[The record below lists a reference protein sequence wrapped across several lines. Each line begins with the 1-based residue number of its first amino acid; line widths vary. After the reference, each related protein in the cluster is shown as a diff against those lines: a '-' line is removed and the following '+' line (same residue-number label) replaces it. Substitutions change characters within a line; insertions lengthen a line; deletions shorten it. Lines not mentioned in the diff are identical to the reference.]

1 MANKGK
7 EVVLAAARSQ
17 QVREH
22 HRVKNACQTFAGEA
36 AQ

>member
-1 MANKGK
+1 MANKDK
-7 EVVLAAARSQ
+7 EAVLAAARSQ

-22 HRVKNACQTFAGEA
+22 HRVQNARQTFAGEA